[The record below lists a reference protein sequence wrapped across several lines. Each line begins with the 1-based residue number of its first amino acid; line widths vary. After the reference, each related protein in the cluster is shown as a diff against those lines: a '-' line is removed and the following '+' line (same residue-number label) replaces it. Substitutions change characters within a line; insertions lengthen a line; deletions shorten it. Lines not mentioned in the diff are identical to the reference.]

1 MMALDNYLK
10 YRSLMKGRSVE
21 KFDLVIIGGGI
32 FGCAIAYYYTKNNPE
47 KQVVLLERNEL
58 NNAATSRAA
67 ALMTMV
73 RSKRA
78 YIPLT
83 IETFKVAKDM
93 EVELGETLDF
103 KEVGMMHVAAS
114 EAKVRDLAKLMEIAK
129 EYNQEAYYLTKE
141 EAQNKTPWLKV
152 DEALKIGFVPNEAY
166 CDPYMLGTFFARCA
180 KNRGAKIRLGVEVIG
195 LIHDGGTVKGVKT
208 SEAVIMAETVVDAAG
223 VWAPL
228 LAKEMGVGLPMA
240 PVRSQYWI
248 TERADIF
255 PANSPMVLLP
265 DAQAYARPEGGGL
278 LFGIREGKS
287 LVASPKDVPRD
298 ISDFVFSA
306 DEGMEDLFENG
317 ERLARFFPAI
327 YDMGIK
333 YYVAGFSGYTPDSQL
348 VLGDVPGTKG
358 FLVASGCCGAGI
370 SVAGGVGLGIAE
382 MASGRPNPLDF
393 SAFEISRFG
402 DIDPFSEEWL
412 NKCASS
418 RSNKVSG

>member
-1 MMALDNYLK
+1 MGK
-10 YRSLMKGRSVE
+10 T
-21 KFDLVIIGGGI
+21 DLVIIGGGI

-73 RSKRA
+73 RSKRS

-83 IETFKVAKDM
+83 IETFKVAKEM
-93 EVELGETLDF
+93 EEELGETLDF
-103 KEVGMMHVAAS
+103 KVVGMMHVAAS
-114 EAKVRDLAKLMEIAK
+114 EAKVRDLEVLMDIAR
-129 EYNQEAYYLTKE
+129 EYDQEAYYINKE
-141 EAQNKTPWLKV
+141 EAKEKAPWLDV
-152 DEALKIGFVPNEAY
+152 EEALKIGFVPNEAY

-180 KNRGAKIRLGVEVIG
+180 RNRGAKIRQGVEVVGI
-195 LIHDGGTVKGVKT
+195 IHEAGTVKGVKT
-208 SEAVIMAETVVDAAG
+208 TEGDILAETVVDAAG

-228 LAKEMGVGLPMA
+228 LAGMVGAGLPMA

-248 TERADIF
+248 TERSDLF

-287 LVASPKDVPRD
+287 LVASPKDVPKD
-298 ISDFVFSA
+298 ITDFVFSA
-306 DEGMEDLFENG
+306 DEGMDDLFENG
-317 ERLARFFPAI
+317 ERLARFFPAF

-348 VLGDVPGTKG
+348 VLGAVPGIKG

-382 MASGRPNPLDF
+382 MAAGKPNPLDF
-393 SAFEISRFG
+393 SEFEISRFG
-402 DIDPFSEEWL
+402 KIDPFGEEWL
-412 NKCASS
+412 NKCAAA